1 MVLKQP
7 KIDAKF
13 SRVSPNN
20 TTSLACVNF
29 IKSTLTVDS
38 YSDGSQDIDL
48 VSQEILITDTR
59 NCGNVF
65 SNILKPMSV
74 ESDGGI
80 VQAEVHSRKR
90 QENTKFTILLNN
102 MRMMA
107 ILDWLEL
114 ARDFIMQIEEP
125 PKLLPIPASV
135 MSNSNKSPDPT
146 NPPGTF
152 ELKLNITD
160 SELVFVENT
169 EHLDSNAVI
178 LKVCKNIKY
187 VYMYLASSSRKKIL
201 FL

>member
-1 MVLKQP
+1 MSINLDLEDVSVVLKQP
-7 KIDAKF
+7 KMDSKLPRI
-13 SRVSPNN
+13 SPNSS
-20 TTSLACVNF
+20 TSLACVNF

-65 SNILKPMSV
+65 SNILKPLNV
-74 ESDGGI
+74 ESGGI

-125 PKLLPIPASV
+125 PKILTIPATVYSTH
-135 MSNSNKSPDPT
+135 NKSPDPVD
-146 NPPGTF
+146 PGTF

-169 EHLDSNAVI
+169 ELLDSNAVI
-178 LKVCKNIKY
+178 LKV
-187 VYMYLASSSRKKIL
+187 LL
-201 FL
+201 FEQIHLFQY